1 VQGVPQDRTGLLIIR
16 TWIEAGS
23 DVPLRAYI
31 RSTGDVAAGFA
42 DTPASTLTDVDAIG
56 ALVQEWLQGVLSQQ

>member
-1 VQGVPQDRTGLLIIR
+1 MPEDRTGLLIIR

-42 DTPASTLTDVDAIG
+42 DTPPSTLTDVDAIG
-56 ALVQEWLQGVLSQQ
+56 VLVQEWLQDVLLEQ